1 MQLLLLHYNNY
12 FNRIIKKKDTI
23 ADYKAAD
30 EHYKEALNIN
40 FNPGDGVNTSLV
52 LGLGQNGSLF
62 EGDEFDYLVA
72 YEVVDNINVINSRWF
87 IIELDRQRAGQY
99 ELTLKRDV
107 IADNYIDVVNSPI
120 FLEKGFIN
128 DVNDPLLYN
137 SESMNVNQIKQLEVP
152 LMDETK
158 SGWVVGY
165 IPSDAFPKVEPEYD
179 RVEKNVTIPMSADIT
194 VNGLSSWSYW
204 QYCSSNPNYKF
215 MADTAGKRK
224 VTVKI
229 RSENKYADSGR
240 SMRCDM
246 VTANYTFYPNSTDAG
261 TYSQVN
267 SGYITTSTGTL
278 NYPKWYQ
285 DYGPVTFW
293 QGTINSKICGK
304 IFDPVRNNSAFN
316 TALNAILGNGTNI
329 GDTSAL
335 RRLQDKI
342 ILDSS
347 TSTYYRISIISTS
360 EESPITVTSSVSGGQ
375 AALDALKNAMN
386 YINGAGGSLQGTY
399 TTFTASN
406 SSTSYAIQLTN
417 VGTSLYVDLNSDRAH
432 LNDAPYDMF
441 CIPFSDT
448 LKLKYNST
456 EFTCSKNVA
465 LSMATEIAKDLGSG
479 TVYDVQLLPYC
490 PNRTLVVKS
499 SSPSSVLDLTGVKYD
514 LIKESVTNSP
524 KSAVIWCTESTF
536 QVPITTESQVVEFKP
551 TDDAPSSIKTES
563 YYTIPH
569 DISSYTS
576 RMAIST
582 TDKND
587 ILVYK
592 VSRSTNR
599 VIDSGWYNTIEVM
612 SDNYLNVYTDGNWSQ
627 PEMHIDLHD
636 YYFNDY
642 YDYYLV
648 FWMKNVGYGSQNLN
662 ELTSRLRITKDYS
675 ILNPGDDALIRKL
688 ANECDVLRLVSQNYS
703 AIFEFSPAKS
713 GGVDGFLADCT
724 YKPWAPYIHILPKLK
739 GLYGDNF
746 VSIDDARGLI
756 CGGDMSLPQLSN
768 AWANYQLQN
777 KTYQEMFDRQIK
789 NMDVQN
795 DVNRQGALANLIVS
809 PITGASTWAIA
820 GGKLGG
826 IGGNAAGGAAVGA
839 ALGAIG
845 GLATAGLDYANSLK
859 MMEENRQYAIDMYSY
874 NLQNIQAVPTS
885 LTKTSALTYNT
896 RVWPFIEYYTCT
908 DKERDALTDKIK
920 YNGMTIMK
928 IGKLTDY
935 SLGENRFYKGQ
946 LIRLNI
952 KVDSHMAYEIYN
964 ELNKG
969 VYL

>member
-12 FNRIIKKKDTI
+12 FNRIIKKENTI

-30 EHYKEALNIN
+30 ADYKEVSNIN
-40 FNPGDGVNTSLV
+40 FNPGDGVNTGLV
-52 LGLGQNGSLF
+52 LGLGSNGSLF

-72 YEVVDNINVINSRWF
+72 YKVVDNVSVIDSRWF
-87 IIELDRQRAGQY
+87 ITEQDRQRAGQY

-107 IADNYIDVVNSPI
+107 LADNFTDVVNSPI

-137 SESMNVNQIKQLEVP
+137 SESMNLNQIKQFEVP
-152 LMDETK
+152 LKDETE

-179 RVEKNVTIPMSADIT
+179 RVEKTVSMPLSADIT
-194 VNGLSSWSYW
+194 VNGLSSWKYW
-204 QYCSSNPNYKF
+204 AYCTNNPSYKF
-215 MADTAGKRK
+215 MADATGRRK

-229 RSENKYADSGR
+229 RSENTYNSVGSVRADLI
-240 SMRCDM
+240 
-246 VTANYTFYPNSTDAG
+246 TADYTFYPNSTDAG
-261 TYSQVN
+261 TYKRQN
-267 SGYITTSTGTL
+267 SGTITATFGQL
-278 NYPKWYQ
+278 NYPQWYQ
-285 DYGPVTFW
+285 DYGPVTLK
-293 QGTINSKICGK
+293 QGTLSASVCGS
-304 IFDPVRNNSAFN
+304 IFDPVRNNSAFS
-316 TALNAILGNGTNI
+316 TALDTILETNLI
-329 GDTSAL
+329 MDDTAAL

-347 TSTYYRISIISTS
+347 NNTYYRVSVISIA
-360 EESPITVTSSVSGGQ
+360 EGNPITVTSSTTGGQ
-375 AALDALKNAMN
+375 TALNALKNAMN
-386 YINGAGGSLQGTY
+386 YNAGTSTLQGVY

-406 SSTSYAIQLTN
+406 SSASYAVQLTN
-417 VGTSLYVDLNSDRAH
+417 VGVSLYVDLNSDRAH

-448 LKLKYNST
+448 LKLKYGETS
-456 EFTCSKNVA
+456 FTCSKNIA

-490 PNRTLVVKS
+490 PNRTLVVNS
-499 SSPSSVLDLTGVKYD
+499 SSPSTVLDLSSVKYD
-514 LIKESVTNSP
+514 LIKENVTNNP
-524 KSAVIWCTESTF
+524 KSAIIWCTESTF
-536 QVPITTESQVVEFKP
+536 QVPISTTAGTVKFDVTE
-551 TDDAPSSIKTES
+551 DAPSTIIPQN
-563 YYTIPH
+563 YYAIPNNITSFQGKMEVDTINSNN
-569 DISSYTS
+569 IV
-576 RMAIST
+576 
-582 TDKND
+582 
-587 ILVYK
+587 VYK
-592 VSRSTNR
+592 VDKSTNR
-599 VIDSGWYNTIEVM
+599 VIDNNLYSTVEVSISG
-612 SDNYLNVYTDGNWSQ
+612 YLNISTLGKAAM
-627 PEMHIDLHD
+627 PEIHIDLQDYINAD
-636 YYFNDY
+636 YYY
-642 YDYYLV
+642 V
-648 FWMKNVGYGSQNLN
+648 FWFKNVNYTVQNL
-662 ELTSRLRITKDYS
+662 EAFSSKVRIAKNYS
-675 ILNPGDDALIRKL
+675 ILNPGNDALSRKL
-688 ANECDVLRLVSQNYS
+688 SNECDLVRLVAQNYS

-724 YKPWAPYIHILPKLK
+724 YKPWAPYIHILPRLK

-795 DVNRQGALANLIVS
+795 DINKQGALAQAIVA
-809 PITGASTWAIA
+809 PITG
-820 GGKLGG
+820 G
-826 IGGNAAGGAAVGA
+826 AAGAAAGAQVGGVYGAVAGAAVGA
-839 ALGAIG
+839 IVG
-845 GLATAGLDYANSLK
+845 GVTAGIDYANTVK
-859 MMEENRQYAIDMYSY
+859 MMEENRSYAIDMYGY
-874 NLQNIQAVPTS
+874 NLQNIQAIPTS

-908 DKERDALTDKIK
+908 DAEKDALKDKIK

-928 IGKLTDY
+928 VGKLNDY
-935 SLGENRFYKGQ
+935 LLGKDNFYKGKI
-946 LIRLNI
+946 IRLPDV
-952 KVDSHMAYEIYN
+952 KLDGHMAFEIYN

>member
-30 EHYKEALNIN
+30 ADYKEVSNIN

-52 LGLGQNGSLF
+52 LGLGQTGALF
-62 EGDEFDYLVA
+62 ESDDEFDYLVA
-72 YEVVDNINVINSRWF
+72 YEVVGNDKVINSRWF
-87 IIELDRQRAGQY
+87 ILEQDRTRSGQY

-107 IADNYIDVVNSPI
+107 IADNYADVLNSPI

-152 LMDETK
+152 LKDETEC
-158 SGWVVGY
+158 GWVVGY
-165 IPSDAFPKVEPEYD
+165 IPSDAFPKVEPSYD
-179 RVEKNVTIPMSADIT
+179 RVEKKVTVPMSADYT

-204 QYCSSNPNYKF
+204 KYCSSNPDYKF
-215 MADTAGKRK
+215 MSDNTGKRK

-240 SMRCDM
+240 SLRCDM
-246 VTANYTFYPNSTDAG
+246 ITADYTFYPNSTDAG
-261 TYSQVN
+261 NYVKQN
-267 SGYITTSTGTL
+267 SGSITSSDGTL
-278 NYPKWYQ
+278 NYPQWYQ
-285 DYGPVTFW
+285 NYGPVTLM
-293 QGTINSKICGK
+293 QGALNASICGK

-316 TALNAILGNGTNI
+316 KALNAILGTDISI

-347 TSTYYRISIISTS
+347 TNTYYKISIITAS

-375 AALDALKNAMN
+375 TALNALKDAMN
-386 YINGAGGSLQGTY
+386 YSIGAGRTLQGTY

-417 VGTSLYVDLNSDRAH
+417 IGVSFYVDLNSDRAH

-448 LKLKYNST
+448 LKLKYGSIQ
-456 EFTCSKNVA
+456 FTCSKNVA
-465 LSMATEIAKDLGSG
+465 ISMATEIARDLGSNA
-479 TVYDVQLLPYC
+479 VYDVQLLPYC

-499 SSPSSVLDLTGVKYD
+499 GSPSKVLDLTGVKYD
-514 LIKESVTNSP
+514 LIKESVTNLP

-536 QVPITTESQVVEFKP
+536 QVPITTETQVVEFKP
-551 TDDAPSSIKTES
+551 TDDAPAKITTETYYSIPS
-563 YYTIPH
+563 GIQA
-569 DISSYTS
+569 YTS
-576 RMAIST
+576 RMAIET
-582 TDKND
+582 TDYDN
-587 ILVYK
+587 IMVYK
-592 VSRSTNR
+592 VSKSTNR
-599 VIDSGWYNTIEVM
+599 VIDYNLYNTVEIT
-612 SDNYLNVYTDGNWSQ
+612 TDGSLKISTVDNWDN
-627 PEMHIDLHD
+627 PEINMDLQDYYYAD
-636 YYFNDY
+636 YYF
-642 YDYYLV
+642 V
-648 FWMKNVGYGSQNLN
+648 FWIKNVSYTTQNIDHLA
-662 ELTSRLRITKDYS
+662 SSIRIAQAYS
-675 ILNPGDDALIRKL
+675 ILNPGNEAIERKL
-688 ANECDVLRLVSQNYS
+688 ANECDVVRLVSQNYS

-724 YKPWAPYIHILPKLK
+724 YKPWSPYIHILPKLK

-746 VSIDDARGLI
+746 VAIDDARGLI

-789 NMDVQN
+789 NMDIQN
-795 DVNRQGALANLIVS
+795 DINRQGALAQLIAS
-809 PITGASTWAIA
+809 PITG
-820 GGKLGG
+820 G
-826 IGGNAAGGAAVGA
+826 AAGAAAGAQMGGA
-839 ALGAIG
+839 YGAITGGAIG
-845 GLATAGLDYANSLK
+845 VVGGGITAGLDYANSLK
-859 MMEENRQYAIDMYSY
+859 MMEENRQYAIDMYGY
-874 NLQNIQAVPTS
+874 NLQNIQAIPTS

-908 DKERDALTDKIK
+908 EDERTALKDKIK

-928 IGKLTDY
+928 VSQLRNY
-935 SLGENRFYKGQ
+935 LLGQDNFYKGK

>member
-12 FNRIIKKKDTI
+12 FNRIIKKENTI

-30 EHYKEALNIN
+30 ADYKEVSNIN
-40 FNPGDGVNTSLV
+40 FNPGDGVNTGLV

-72 YEVVDNINVINSRWF
+72 YEVVDNVSVINSRWF
-87 IIELDRQRAGQY
+87 IIEQDRQRAGQF

-107 IADNYIDVVNSPI
+107 LADNYTDVVNSPI

-137 SESMNVNQIKQLEVP
+137 SESMSLNQIKKLEIP
-152 LMDETK
+152 LKDETQC
-158 SGWVVGY
+158 GWVVGY
-165 IPSDAFPKVEPEYD
+165 IPSDAFPKVEPQYD
-179 RVEKNVTIPMSADIT
+179 RVEKKVTIPMEPDIE
-194 VNGLSSWSYW
+194 VDGLNSWNYW
-204 QYCSSNPNYKF
+204 QYCSNNPNYKF
-215 MADTAGKRK
+215 MADSAGKRK

-240 SMRCDM
+240 SVRVDM
-246 VTANYTFYPNSTDAG
+246 ITADYTFYPNSTDAG
-261 TYSQVN
+261 TYSQQN

-278 NYPKWYQ
+278 NYPQWYQ
-285 DYGPVTFW
+285 DYAPVTFV
-293 QGTINSKICGK
+293 QGALSASLCGK

-316 TALNAILGNGTNI
+316 TALNAILGTGISI
-329 GDTSAL
+329 GDTSYL

-347 TSTYYRISIISTS
+347 TNTYYRISIISTS
-360 EESPITVTSSVSGGQ
+360 EGSPITVTSSTTGGQ
-375 AALDALKNAMN
+375 TALDALKNAMN
-386 YINGAGGSLQGTY
+386 YPTGAGGSLKGTY

-406 SSTSYAIQLTN
+406 SSISYAIQLTN
-417 VGTSLYVDLNSDRAH
+417 VGVSLYVDLNSDRAH

-448 LKLKYNST
+448 LKLKYGET
-456 EFTCSKNVA
+456 TFTCSKNVA

-490 PNRTLVVKS
+490 PNRTLVVNS
-499 SSPSSVLDLTGVKYD
+499 GSPSSVLDLTGVKYD
-514 LIKESVTNSP
+514 LIKESVTNNP

-536 QVPITTESQVVEFKP
+536 QVPISTESQVIELKP
-551 TDDAPSSIKTES
+551 TEDAPAQIRTETYYAIPNSITA
-563 YYTIPH
+563 
-569 DISSYTS
+569 YTS
-576 RMAIST
+576 RMSVGT
-582 TDKND
+582 TSYNN
-587 ILVYK
+587 IMVYK
-592 VSRSTNR
+592 VNKSNNI
-599 VIDSGWYNTIEVM
+599 VIDYSWYNNVEITAEGI
-612 SDNYLNVYTDGNWSQ
+612 LNIYTAANWNNQEISININDY
-627 PEMHIDLHD
+627 HNAD
-636 YYFNDY
+636 YYF
-642 YDYYLV
+642 V
-648 FWMKNVGYGSQNLN
+648 FWIKNVPFGAQNIDKLA
-662 ELTSRLRITKDYS
+662 TKVVIAKSYS
-675 ILNPGDDALIRKL
+675 ILDPGNDALTRKL
-688 ANECDVLRLVSQNYS
+688 ANECDLVRIVSQNYS

-795 DVNRQGALANLIVS
+795 DVNRQGALAQAIVA
-809 PITGASTWAIA
+809 PITG
-820 GGKLGG
+820 G
-826 IGGNAAGGAAVGA
+826 AAGAAVGA
-839 ALGAIG
+839 KAGGVYGAIAGAAIGAIG
-845 GLATAGLDYANSLK
+845 GGVTAGIDYSNTIR
-859 MMEENRQYAIDMYSY
+859 MMEENRQYAIDMYGY
-874 NLQNIQAVPTS
+874 NLQNIQAIPTS

-908 DKERDALTDKIK
+908 DAEKDALKDKIK

-928 IGKLTDY
+928 VGKLNDY
-935 SLGENRFYKGQ
+935 LLGEDNFYKGK
-946 LIRLNI
+946 LIRLPDVKI
-952 KVDSHMAYEIYN
+952 DGHMAFEIYN

>member
-12 FNRIIKKKDTI
+12 FNRIIKKENTI

-30 EHYKEALNIN
+30 SAYKEASNIN

-62 EGDEFDYLVA
+62 DGDEFDYLVA

-87 IIELDRQRAGQY
+87 IIEQDRQRSGQY

-107 IADNYIDVVNSPI
+107 LADNYTDVVNSPI

-137 SESMNVNQIKQLEVP
+137 SESMNLNQIKQFEVP
-152 LMDETK
+152 LKDETE

-165 IPSDAFPKVEPEYD
+165 IPSDAFPKVEPAYD
-179 RVEKNVTIPMSADIT
+179 RVEKKVSIPMSADIT
-194 VNGLSSWSYW
+194 VNGLNSWKYW
-204 QYCSSNPNYKF
+204 TYCSNNPNYKF
-215 MADTAGKRK
+215 MADSAGKRK
-224 VTVKI
+224 VPVKI
-229 RSENKYADSGR
+229 RSERQYADSGR
-240 SMRCDM
+240 SVRCDM
-246 VTANYTFYPNSTDAG
+246 ITANYTFYPNSTDAG
-261 TYSQVN
+261 TYTQVN
-267 SGYITTSTGTL
+267 SGYITTSSGTL
-278 NYPKWYQ
+278 NYPQWYK
-285 DYGPVTFW
+285 DYGPVTFK
-293 QGTINSKICGK
+293 QGASSASICGK

-316 TALNAILGNGTNI
+316 TALNTILGTDIVI
-329 GDTSAL
+329 GNTSDLIA
-335 RRLQDKI
+335 LQDKI

-347 TSTYYRISIISTS
+347 TNTYYRISIISTS
-360 EESPITVTSSVSGGQ
+360 EGSPITVTSNITGGQ
-375 AALDALKNAMN
+375 AALTALKNAMN
-386 YINGAGGSLQGTY
+386 YITGAGGSLKGDY

-406 SSTSYAIQLTN
+406 SSTSYAVQLTN
-417 VGTSLYVDLNSDRAH
+417 VGVSLYVDLNSDRAH

-448 LKLKYNST
+448 LKLKYGET
-456 EFTCSKNVA
+456 EFTCSKNIA

-499 SSPSSVLDLTGVKYD
+499 NSPSTILELTSVKYD
-514 LIKESVTNSP
+514 LIKESVTNNP

-536 QVPITTESQVVEFKP
+536 QVPISTEAVIVKFEP
-551 TDDAPSSIKTES
+551 TEDAPSRIITKN
-563 YYTIPH
+563 YYTVPNNI
-569 DISSYTS
+569 TAFQG
-576 RMAIST
+576 RMAVGTINS
-582 TDKND
+582 NNV
-587 ILVYK
+587 LVYK
-592 VSRSTNR
+592 VNKSTNR
-599 VIDSGWYNTIEVM
+599 VMNSSWYQSVEVSIDGYINIYTLGKAASPEIHV
-612 SDNYLNVYTDGNWSQ
+612 YLQDYINA
-627 PEMHIDLHD
+627 D
-636 YYFNDY
+636 YYY
-642 YDYYLV
+642 V
-648 FWMKNVGYGSQNLN
+648 FWLKGVSYTAQNL
-662 ELTSRLRITKDYS
+662 EAFSSKVRITKHYS
-675 ILNPGDDALIRKL
+675 ILNPGNDALNRKL
-688 ANECDVLRLVSQNYS
+688 SNECDLVRIVSQNYS

-795 DVNRQGALANLIVS
+795 DVNRQGALAQAIVA
-809 PITGASTWAIA
+809 PIVGGAAGAAAGAKIGGGYGAIA
-820 GGKLGG
+820 G
-826 IGGNAAGGAAVGA
+826 AAI
-839 ALGAIG
+839 GAIG
-845 GLATAGLDYANSLK
+845 GGVTAGIDYANNIR
-859 MMEENRQYAIDMYSY
+859 MMEENRQYAIDMYGY
-874 NLQNIQAVPTS
+874 NLQNIQAIPTS

-908 DKERDALTDKIK
+908 EAERKALKDKIK
-920 YNGMTIMK
+920 YNGMTVMK
-928 IGKLTDY
+928 IGKLNEY
-935 SLGENRFYKGQ
+935 SLGEGNFYKGQ
-946 LIRLNI
+946 LIRLNL

>member
-12 FNRIIKKKDTI
+12 FNRIIKKENTI

-30 EHYKEALNIN
+30 SAYKEASNIN

-62 EGDEFDYLVA
+62 DGDEFDYLVA

-87 IIELDRQRAGQY
+87 IIEQDRQRSGQY

-107 IADNYIDVVNSPI
+107 LADNYTDVVNSPI

-137 SESMNVNQIKQLEVP
+137 SESMNLNQIKQFEVP
-152 LMDETK
+152 LKDETE

-165 IPSDAFPKVEPEYD
+165 IPSDAFPKVEPAYD
-179 RVEKNVTIPMSADIT
+179 SVEKKVSIPMSADIT
-194 VNGLSSWSYW
+194 VNGLNSWKYW
-204 QYCSSNPNYKF
+204 TYCSNNPNYKF
-215 MADTAGKRK
+215 MADSAGKRK

-229 RSENKYADSGR
+229 RSERQYADSGR
-240 SMRCDM
+240 SVRCDM
-246 VTANYTFYPNSTDAG
+246 ITANYTFYPNSTDAG
-261 TYSQVN
+261 TYTQVN
-267 SGYITTSTGTL
+267 SGYITTSSGTL
-278 NYPKWYQ
+278 NYPQWYK
-285 DYGPVTFW
+285 DYGPVTFK
-293 QGTINSKICGK
+293 QGAISASICGK

-316 TALNAILGNGTNI
+316 TALNTILGTDIVI
-329 GDTSAL
+329 GNTSDLIA
-335 RRLQDKI
+335 LQDKI

-347 TSTYYRISIISTS
+347 TNTYYRISIISTS
-360 EESPITVTSSVSGGQ
+360 EGSPITVTSNITGGQ
-375 AALDALKNAMN
+375 AALTALKNAMN
-386 YINGAGGSLQGTY
+386 YITGAGGSLKGDY

-406 SSTSYAIQLTN
+406 SSTSYAVQLTN
-417 VGTSLYVDLNSDRAH
+417 VGVSLYVDLNSDRAH

-448 LKLKYNST
+448 LKLKYGET
-456 EFTCSKNVA
+456 EFTCSKNIA

-499 SSPSSVLDLTGVKYD
+499 NSPSTILELTSVKYD
-514 LIKESVTNSP
+514 LIKESVTNNP

-536 QVPITTESQVVEFKP
+536 QVPISTEAVIVKFEP
-551 TDDAPSSIKTES
+551 TEDAPSRIITKN
-563 YYTIPH
+563 YYTVPNNI
-569 DISSYTS
+569 TAFQG
-576 RMAIST
+576 RMAVGTINS
-582 TDKND
+582 NNV
-587 ILVYK
+587 LVYK
-592 VSRSTNR
+592 VNKSTNR
-599 VIDSGWYNTIEVM
+599 VMNSSWYQSVEVSIDGYINIYTLGKAASPEIHV
-612 SDNYLNVYTDGNWSQ
+612 YLQDYINA
-627 PEMHIDLHD
+627 D
-636 YYFNDY
+636 YYY
-642 YDYYLV
+642 V
-648 FWMKNVGYGSQNLN
+648 FWLKGVSYTAQNL
-662 ELTSRLRITKDYS
+662 EAFSSKVRITKHYS
-675 ILNPGDDALIRKL
+675 ILNPGNDALNRKL
-688 ANECDVLRLVSQNYS
+688 SNECDLVRIVSQNYS

-795 DVNRQGALANLIVS
+795 DVNRQGALAQAIVA
-809 PITGASTWAIA
+809 PIVGGAAGAAAGAKIGGGYGAIA
-820 GGKLGG
+820 G
-826 IGGNAAGGAAVGA
+826 AAI
-839 ALGAIG
+839 GAIG
-845 GLATAGLDYANSLK
+845 GGVTAGIDYANNIR
-859 MMEENRQYAIDMYSY
+859 MMEENRQYAIDMYGY
-874 NLQNIQAVPTS
+874 NLQNIQAIPTS

-908 DKERDALTDKIK
+908 EAERKALKDKIK
-920 YNGMTIMK
+920 YNGMTVMK
-928 IGKLTDY
+928 IGKLNEY
-935 SLGENRFYKGQ
+935 SLGEGNFYKGQ
-946 LIRLNI
+946 LIRLNL

>member
-12 FNRIIKKKDTI
+12 FNRIIKKENTI

-30 EHYKEALNIN
+30 EYYKEASNIN
-40 FNPGDGVNTSLV
+40 FNPGDGVATSLV

-62 EGDEFDYLVA
+62 DGEEFDYLVA
-72 YEVVDNINVINSRWF
+72 YETVDNISNIKSRWF

-137 SESMNVNQIKQLEVP
+137 SESMSLNQIKQLEIP

-165 IPSDAFPKVEPEYD
+165 IPSDAFPKVEPAYD
-179 RVEKNVTIPMSADIT
+179 RVEKNVTIPMEADIE
-194 VNGLSSWSYW
+194 VNGLSSWGYW
-204 QYCSSNPNYKF
+204 KYCSNNPNYKF
-215 MADTAGKRK
+215 MADNAGKRK

-229 RSENKYADSGR
+229 RSERKYADSGR
-240 SMRCDM
+240 SVRCDM

-261 TYSQVN
+261 NYLQQN

-278 NYPKWYQ
+278 NYPQWYQ
-285 DYGPVTFW
+285 DYGPVTFM
-293 QGTINSKICGK
+293 QGTINSSICGK

-316 TALNAILGNGTNI
+316 KALNAILGTDISI

-342 ILDSS
+342 IFDSS
-347 TSTYYRISIISTS
+347 TSTYYKINIISAS
-360 EESPITVTSSVSGGQ
+360 EGNPITVTSSISSGQ
-375 AALDALKNAMN
+375 TALNALKNAMN
-386 YINGAGGSLQGTY
+386 YITGAGGTLQGTY

-417 VGTSLYVDLNSDRAH
+417 VGTSFYVDLNSDRAH
-432 LNDAPYDMF
+432 LNDSPYDMF

-448 LKLKYNST
+448 LKLRYDST

-465 LSMATEIAKDLGSG
+465 LSMATEIARDLGSG

-490 PNRTLVVKS
+490 PNRTLVVNS
-499 SSPSSVLDLTGVKYD
+499 GSPSSVLDLTGVKYD
-514 LIKESVTNSP
+514 LIKESVTNNP

-536 QVPITTESQVVEFKP
+536 QVPITVESHVVEFKP
-551 TDDAPSSIKTES
+551 TEDAPMQIKTET
-563 YYTIPH
+563 YYAIPNN
-569 DISSYTS
+569 ISSYTS
-576 RMAIST
+576 RIGIGT
-582 TDKND
+582 TSYDN
-587 ILVYK
+587 IIVYK
-592 VSRSTNR
+592 VDKSTNR
-599 VIDSGWYNTIEVM
+599 VIDYNWYNTVEITT
-612 SDNYLNVYTDGNWSQ
+612 DDYLNIYTKENWSQ
-627 PEMHIDLHD
+627 PEIHVDLHD
-636 YYFNDY
+636 YYFDDY
-642 YDYYLV
+642 YFV
-648 FWMKNVGYGSQNLN
+648 FWIKNVGFGAQNIDKLA
-662 ELTSRLRITKDYS
+662 TKVRIAQEYS
-675 ILNPGDDALIRKL
+675 ILNPGNDALTRKL

-703 AIFEFSPAKS
+703 AIFEFSAAKS

-724 YKPWAPYIHILPKLK
+724 YKPWSPYIHILPKLK

-795 DVNRQGALANLIVS
+795 DINKQGAIAQLIAS
-809 PITGASTWAIA
+809 PIIGGASGAAAGAQMGGVNGMAI
-820 GGKLGG
+820 GTG
-826 IGGNAAGGAAVGA
+826 IGAV
-839 ALGAIG
+839 G
-845 GLATAGLDYANSLK
+845 GLATSALDFRNNLR
-859 MMEENRQYAIDMYSY
+859 MMEENRQYKIDMYGY
-874 NLQNIQAVPTS
+874 NLQNIQAIPTS

-908 DKERDALTDKIK
+908 IKERDALSDKIK

-928 IGKLTDY
+928 IGTLNEY
-935 SLGENRFYKGQ
+935 SLGEGNFYKGQ
-946 LIRLNI
+946 LIRLNL